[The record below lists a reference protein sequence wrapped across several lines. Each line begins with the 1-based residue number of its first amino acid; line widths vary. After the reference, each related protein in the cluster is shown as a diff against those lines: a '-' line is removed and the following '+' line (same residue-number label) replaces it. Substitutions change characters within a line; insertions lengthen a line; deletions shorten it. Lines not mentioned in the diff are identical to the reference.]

1 MIPLVLRTEAKR
13 IATNFLYILP
23 LVFHLRGF
31 SFTFT
36 VINGSDR
43 RNRILIFFNIPKLFT
58 SHTQMVLTEWLAD
71 Q

>member
-1 MIPLVLRTEAKR
+1 MIPLVLHTEAKR

-36 VINGSDR
+36 VINGSDM
-43 RNRILIFFNIPKLFT
+43 RNRILIFF
-58 SHTQMVLTEWLAD
+58 
-71 Q
+71 